1 MNQSVAAI
9 KYNLHKLI
17 RELYEKKDSAIT
29 EVERLEIQS
38 EINAI
43 YDKIENLC
51 VIGDNWRHEKY
62 RFGYPHL
69 TKNRFA

>member
-17 RELYEKKDSAIT
+17 RELYEKKDAAIT

-51 VIGDNWRHEKY
+51 LIDDN
-62 RFGYPHL
+62 
-69 TKNRFA
+69 

>member
-1 MNQSVAAI
+1 LFYLTEMNQSVVAI

-17 RELYEKKDSAIT
+17 RDLYEKKDAAIT

-51 VIGDNWRHEKY
+51 LIGDN
-62 RFGYPHL
+62 
-69 TKNRFA
+69 